1 MRKCEAVAVGATT
14 ADSLTA
20 HLPREILFGA
30 SGEGRVARNF
40 ELLGAAVGD
49 DDYTAAHTY
58 ARCQA
63 AVPLLDA
70 ISGLEDPLG
79 LRLLRACAGH
89 ARLVH
94 GMRCTPPK
102 AQLSALEE
110 FDALAQ
116 GCFLT
121 AEQVRQTQRGL
132 AQAGLGLRSAVRDAP
147 AAYLASL
154 GGSIS
159 ACADLDPSFEVAA
172 VPHQPSAEHA
182 LQLLNA
188 QMAEDERV
196 PMSAAL
202 GSRQKQLTAKADAA
216 AWNRQ
221 LAGAL
226 PWARAVLISEA
237 EAGARAFLA
246 AVPHLLRRID
256 PAVFVAELRHRLL
269 VPEAAEDV
277 WCPEC
282 DGIMDCHSLHAGVCI
297 AGGERTQRHNAVR
310 NLLCSWADRAGLQ
323 PERERPGLLLPQRPG
338 EVGLER
344 RRPADVYLPSFQG
357 SPTALDVAVT
367 ACQRMETLTEA
378 GRHAGVAA
386 AAYARTKESH
396 LDTARVCAAQGVQ
409 FQPMVLEGTGTWEP
423 GASRVLWNIARAA
436 ASSAGALRGCT
447 QPSGQGGAP
456 PSCSSGH

>member
-1 MRKCEAVAVGATT
+1 M
-14 ADSLTA
+14 
-20 HLPREILFGA
+20 
-30 SGEGRVARNF
+30 
-40 ELLGAAVGD
+40 
-49 DDYTAAHTY
+49 
-58 ARCQA
+58 
-63 AVPLLDA
+63 
-70 ISGLEDPLG
+70 
-79 LRLLRACAGH
+79 
-89 ARLVH
+89 
-94 GMRCTPPK
+94 
-102 AQLSALEE
+102 
-110 FDALAQ
+110 
-116 GCFLT
+116 
-121 AEQVRQTQRGL
+121 
-132 AQAGLGLRSAVRDAP
+132 
-147 AAYLASL
+147 
-154 GGSIS
+154 
-159 ACADLDPSFEVAA
+159 
-172 VPHQPSAEHA
+172 
-182 LQLLNA
+182 
-188 QMAEDERV
+188 

-202 GSRQKQLTAKADAA
+202 SSRQKQLTAKADAA

-246 AVPHLLRRID
+246 AVPHLLRRMD

-269 VPEAAEDV
+269 VPEAAEDM

-378 GRHAGVAA
+378 GRHAGAAA

-396 LDTARVCAAQGVQ
+396 LDTAQICAAQGVK
-409 FQPMVLEGTGTWEP
+409 FQPMVLESTGTWEP

-436 ASSAGALRGCT
+436 AAREGSQAALLHSQLLQELCVAARSHRGRAVLRRRAALGTDC
-447 QPSGQGGAP
+447 AKRWA
-456 PSCSSGH
+456 